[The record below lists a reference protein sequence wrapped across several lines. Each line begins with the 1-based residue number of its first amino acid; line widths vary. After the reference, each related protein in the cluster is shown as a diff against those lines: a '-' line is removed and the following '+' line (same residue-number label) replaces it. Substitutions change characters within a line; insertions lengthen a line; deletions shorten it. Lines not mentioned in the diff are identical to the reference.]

1 MNNSGLLDAS
11 VTCLNCELESSLQ
24 EVVCPKCKIPLVND
38 FKENNRF
45 SREDRD
51 ISHRLLD
58 IDTQINKAR
67 MLLFF
72 VSGITLIQHFFFM
85 TVEEGVNGSAILIE
99 GAIISLIYF
108 VFAWF
113 VPKFPRVCFI
123 GGLLTY
129 LTLRYLAYLINPATL
144 TSSMLFKVI
153 VIGGLSHGILNAFWA
168 VRIKDKL
175 RARV

>member
-1 MNNSGLLDAS
+1 MNNDALLDAS
-11 VTCLNCELESSLQ
+11 VTCLNCELESPLQ
-24 EVVCPKCKIPLVND
+24 EVVCPKCKIPLIND

-58 IDTQINKAR
+58 IDGQINKAR

-72 VSGITLIQHFFFM
+72 ISGITLIQHFFFM
-85 TVEEGVNGSAILIE
+85 TIKGEERGPIIIE
-99 GAIISLIYF
+99 GLIISLIYF

-113 VPKFPRVCFI
+113 VPKFPRVCFV
-123 GGLLTY
+123 GGLVTFLVLKY
-129 LTLRYLAYLINPATL
+129 LDYLINPDSL
-144 TSSMLFKVI
+144 TSGMLFKVI

-168 VRIKDKL
+168 VRIKDRL
-175 RARV
+175 RMRA